1 MELVLFVG
9 IQATGKSTLYKQRYA
24 ETHIRLSLDMLRTR
38 HRESILFD
46 ACLAAKQPCVIDNTN
61 PTKLERARY
70 IEAARQN
77 KFSVKGIFFASG
89 IDSALTRNQSRPL
102 GKVVPVAGIRG
113 TRNRL
118 EMPDY
123 QEGFDTL
130 HYATIADGGAFK
142 ITEWET

>member
-24 ETHIRLSLDMLRTR
+24 DTHIRLSLDMLKTR
-38 HRESILFD
+38 HRESILLD

-70 IEAARQN
+70 IEAARQK

-89 IDSALTRNQSRPL
+89 IEPALSRNQNRPPNE
-102 GKVVPVAGIRG
+102 VVPDAGIRG

-118 EMPDY
+118 ELPDY

-130 HYATIADGGAFK
+130 YYATIADDGEFSIA
-142 ITEWET
+142 EWEP

>member
-1 MELVLFVG
+1 MELVLFIG

-24 ETHIRLSLDMLRTR
+24 ETHIRLSLDMLKTR
-38 HRESILFD
+38 HRESILLN

-61 PTKLERARY
+61 PSKLERARY

-89 IDSALTRNQSRPL
+89 IESALARNQNRPQN
-102 GKVVPVAGIRG
+102 KVVPVAGIRG

-118 EMPDY
+118 ELPDF
-123 QEGFDTL
+123 QEGFDSL
-130 HYATIADGGAFK
+130 HYATIADGGVFS
-142 ITEWET
+142 ISEWET